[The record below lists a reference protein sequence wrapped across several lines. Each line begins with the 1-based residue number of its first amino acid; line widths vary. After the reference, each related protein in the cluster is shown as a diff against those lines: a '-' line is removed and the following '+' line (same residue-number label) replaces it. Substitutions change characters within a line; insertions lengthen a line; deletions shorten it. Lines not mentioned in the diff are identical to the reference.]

1 MEQKQTFKVIVL
13 VVFFSSTL
21 ISILSP
27 MAIDIANALPMTQAQ
42 VLQIVSIY
50 LAIGSLFSII
60 WAFLD
65 NKFPRKTLL
74 LIATVDWT
82 IFTFLTTFASNFVS
96 MLIFQIFS
104 AIGFGAILPLSYST
118 IVDLIEEE
126 ERGKAFGIKELFY
139 VLGIGM
145 SFLLASLLVPDLP
158 WQTPLYII
166 TIGGFVCVVLL
177 VLAQFPEKKKLS
189 QEESWISLEALKE
202 IVRSRAILLIIA
214 FNFFLFFWYG
224 AITQYYTTLLRN
236 DYGFEPEIAFVFY
249 LIAQIGQ
256 IPSGPI
262 FGSLGDRVYKQSKNG
277 RIKIVILLVTC
288 GSILNFLGFSLILS
302 VGNVPL
308 IVLFVILTCAAAIL
322 YGGVDPNTQA
332 TLGDITTDLNRPT
345 TYAINNLCY
354 IFGRSI
360 SIFLLSIFIV
370 AFNNLYRPGY
380 MILSIASIMSVVFLL
395 PLLKILP
402 KTISEKN
409 NV

>member
-1 MEQKQTFKVIVL
+1 MEQKHTFKVIVL

-42 VLQIVSIY
+42 VLQIVSVY
-50 LAIGSLFSII
+50 LAVGSLFSII

-65 NKFPRKTLL
+65 NKYPRKIL
-74 LIATVDWT
+74 LIIATLDWT
-82 IFTFLTTFASNFVS
+82 IFTFLTTFASNFIS
-96 MLIFQIFS
+96 MLFFQIFS

-118 IVDLIEEE
+118 IVELIEEE
-126 ERGKAFGIKELFY
+126 QRGKAFGIKELFY
-139 VLGIGM
+139 VLGIGT

-166 TIGGFVCVVLL
+166 FIGGIACLILL
-177 VLAQFPEKKKLS
+177 FLAEFPEVKKLS
-189 QEESWISLEALKE
+189 GEESWINLDALKE
-202 IVRSRAILLIIA
+202 IVHSKAILLIIA

-262 FGSLGDRVYKQSKNG
+262 FGTLGDKIYKKSKNG

-288 GSILNFLGFSLILS
+288 
-302 VGNVPL
+302 
-308 IVLFVILTCAAAIL
+308 
-322 YGGVDPNTQA
+322 
-332 TLGDITTDLNRPT
+332 
-345 TYAINNLCY
+345 
-354 IFGRSI
+354 
-360 SIFLLSIFIV
+360 
-370 AFNNLYRPGY
+370 
-380 MILSIASIMSVVFLL
+380 
-395 PLLKILP
+395 
-402 KTISEKN
+402 
-409 NV
+409 